1 MLRPRGH
8 LHLRAFYKPDVCD
21 MAYQVPQF
29 KGAHWTW
36 WTAHGC
42 VLACQLFLKSCYI
55 LQPDGQEGEECHG
68 STSHFQ
74 LLVRKDKQIED
85 EGESKANFL
94 LSPACI
100 NERGCEV
107 PVYEFR
113 FC

>member
-1 MLRPRGH
+1 
-8 LHLRAFYKPDVCD
+8 

-68 STSHFQ
+68 SISHFQ